1 MSRQE
6 SEPCFVCQ
14 EPWRHC
20 ICAGH
25 PTRAER
31 EAEAAGEYAAESGL
45 SITGGESRPIPIL
58 PVVSADEMP
67 EIVLRNIETARESA
81 RGMRMAPGSANA
93 AIVWLADD
101 RERLLARV
109 AELERQL
116 AIVNA
121 LAGEPAPYVHTVTTS
136 GTFPED
142 TNASR

>member
-1 MSRQE
+1 
-6 SEPCFVCQ
+6 V
-14 EPWRHC
+14 
-20 ICAGH
+20 
-25 PTRAER
+25 R
-31 EAEAAGEYAAESGL
+31 ELAKVEDDLDDTEAA
-45 SITGGESRPIPIL
+45 
-58 PVVSADEMP
+58 
-67 EIVLRNIETARESA
+67 
-81 RGMRMAPGSANA
+81 
-93 AIVWLADD
+93 AIWLADD

>member
-1 MSRQE
+1 MTTFGQNE
-6 SEPCFVCQ
+6 SKPPAQAYSV
-14 EPWRHC
+14 
-20 ICAGH
+20 
-25 PTRAER
+25 
-31 EAEAAGEYAAESGL
+31 ESGL

-58 PVVSADEMP
+58 PVVSADEMLGYIVRLNQIAELALLLTEGAP
-67 EIVLRNIETARESA
+67 PRSFAHNARHEINHALVVEIPVLI
-81 RGMRMAPGSANA
+81 
-93 AIVWLADD
+93 ADD

-136 GTFPED
+136 GTFPAFPED